1 MNSRKF
7 YEDHKNFSYR
17 TLHEYYISP
26 GIKCKFDL
34 LKDHINS
41 ERYFRNG
48 IDLGCSGNSFL
59 YFLDNIAIKSFV
71 DLARY
76 PLKQYIHKE
85 RWHPLCGDIVKL
97 PYQDDTF
104 DFISALDVLEHVRN
118 DELAI
123 SEISRIIKKSG
134 IAIITVPHGMKYY
147 TSQDRL
153 IGHYRRYEI
162 QQLTSLFRKYDFK
175 CVDIFGVYGQMMR
188 IADVQ
193 SFNPEKIERDLL
205 KLRNRYITNIMFS
218 SFWDI
223 FVRISAKIMKIDAK
237 YQPRKKVMNIAFIFK
252 KL

>member
-7 YEDHKNFSYR
+7 YEDHKNFSHR

-34 LKDHINS
+34 LKEHINPES
-41 ERYFRNG
+41 FFLNG

-59 YFLDNIAIKSFV
+59 YFLENIANKSFF
-71 DLARY
+71 DLARF
-76 PLKQYIHKE
+76 PLKQYTSQEH
-85 RWHPLCGDIVKL
+85 WHPVCGDIVKL
-97 PYQDDTF
+97 PYQDETF
-104 DFISALDVLEHVRN
+104 DLVSALDVLEHVKN
-118 DELAI
+118 DDVAI
-123 SEISRIIKKSG
+123 SEISRIIKKGG
-134 IAIITVPHGMKYY
+134 IAILTVPHEMRYY

-162 QQLTSLFRKYDFK
+162 DRLTSLFKKYDFR

-193 SFNPEKIERDLL
+193 SINPQKTERNLIR
-205 KLRNRYITNIMFS
+205 LRNRYTTSVLFR
-218 SFWDI
+218 SFWNI
-223 FVRISAKIMKIDAK
+223 FVRISAKMMKIDAK

>member
-205 KLRNRYITNIMFS
+205 KLRNRYITNIMFR